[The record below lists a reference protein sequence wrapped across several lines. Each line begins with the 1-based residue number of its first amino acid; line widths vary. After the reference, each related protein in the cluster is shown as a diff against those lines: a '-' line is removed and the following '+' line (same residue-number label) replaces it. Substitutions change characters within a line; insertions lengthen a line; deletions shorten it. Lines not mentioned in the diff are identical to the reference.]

1 MFNIFLAMLYDN
13 IQDSS
18 ADNDSNYY
26 RNYYSYFWSE
36 NTFVTG
42 FIVAII
48 QLSNCYLVFKYIYIS
63 IYALFEHHRFVRKI
77 EDRIRRKWPRFAAIV
92 CKIRTNSI
100 LVSMRWSIVK
110 KLIISGRIF
119 TLKSR
124 SNEFY
129 NSNNNNTN
137 LQSLF
142 SGEKS
147 FIDGK
152 QKQHQTKE

>member
-1 MFNIFLAMLYDN
+1 M
-13 IQDSS
+13 
-18 ADNDSNYY
+18 
-26 RNYYSYFWSE
+26 
-36 NTFVTG
+36 TG
-42 FIVAII
+42 LIVAII
-48 QLSNCYLVFKYIYIS
+48 QLSNCYLVIKYIYIS
-63 IYALFEHHRFVRKI
+63 IYALLEHHRFVRKI
-77 EDRIRRKWPRFAAIV
+77 EDKIRRKWPRFAAIV

-137 LQSLF
+137 LQSIF

-152 QKQHQTKE
+152 YKQHQIKKNDFYNKLLLFIFFLHIFSKMNLFNIKALKINNTDS